1 MPHSAGRS
9 ERSASAAQQAWR
21 DHPREPAPAG
31 VAELL
36 SLVHGRLSQAKAKAR
51 ELVERLQRL
60 AHDFAR
66 QHLLDQKLPEAEKRQ
81 YTLVMGMRSWLF
93 EHFKH
98 LQRAGRG

>member
-1 MPHSAGRS
+1 MPRSVGRS
-9 ERSASAAQQAWR
+9 ERSASAAQQTWR

-31 VAELL
+31 AAELL
-36 SLVHGRLSQAKAKAR
+36 SLVHGRLSQAKAR

-66 QHLLDQKLPEAEKRQ
+66 QHLMDQKLPGAEKRQ

>member
-1 MPHSAGRS
+1 M
-9 ERSASAAQQAWR
+9 
-21 DHPREPAPAG
+21 
-31 VAELL
+31 AELL